1 MVKLKP
7 FQSVTKFAPALHFLN
22 EILPSCKSIWWSFY
36 CRFMQFT
43 SNATK
48 SCSEITRIC
57 STTPKTSSK
66 FLAWVALLTC
76 SILSGI
82 IMEVIPLSIPLE
94 SFLSALTLTILHPT
108 TGTGFLHRCFISA
121 DCKRTTVLQN
131 WGHVYAWISRL
142 RVIFMS
148 PCSLFFYFQNDG
160 CNISCWKCYF
170 NLSTFRI
177 RKQLFF
183 SSHTLEVTVK
193 CRSLCYKVH
202 GALLIICNYSMYF
215 GPFPLFFFF
224 FIYLSYI
231 WRQETPQTITVG
243 DNKTVLC
250 RFSCLFTILELQ
262 NQCLTAL
269 Q

>member
-1 MVKLKP
+1 
-7 FQSVTKFAPALHFLN
+7 
-22 EILPSCKSIWWSFY
+22 
-36 CRFMQFT
+36 
-43 SNATK
+43 
-48 SCSEITRIC
+48 
-57 STTPKTSSK
+57 
-66 FLAWVALLTC
+66 
-76 SILSGI
+76 
-82 IMEVIPLSIPLE
+82 MEVIPLSIPLE

-148 PCSLFFYFQNDG
+148 PCSLFFYFQNDV

-250 RFSCLFTILELQ
+250 RFSCVSSPFWSCKINVLRPYNNRSTQICGSQIASTIILWSLSI
-262 NQCLTAL
+262 CDHTHWYA
-269 Q
+269 